1 MLLLEQVLILRA
13 RLDDVGHVDVVEG
26 GEQRSG
32 VLRFLEPL
40 GDRLAQAGHL
50 DALLRAARTRRRR
63 GRGGRGGRRRGSGLG
78 SAGGGGGHDVVLGQA
93 AILAGALDLAGVKA
107 MFQHQ
112 AAHRRRQGEV
122 AAFAFALIVGVGGG
136 CRRRSGGRRRGGFGL
151 GRRSGGR
158 GRRRC
163 RGGGAFVHITQ
174 QRADF
179 DRVAFLGDDVAHG
192 ASRRRRH
199 VNRDLVGFQADDRF
213 VGGDGLTGLLEPL
226 ADGCF
231 GNGFAQGRD
240 VDFGGHALSQPFF
253 WRRISSRT
261 L

>member
-13 RLDDVGHVDVVEG
+13 RLNDVGHVDVVEG
-26 GEQRSG
+26 GEQRGS
-32 VLRFLEPL
+32 VLRFLEAL

-78 SAGGGGGHDVVLGQA
+78 GAGGGGGHDVVLGQA
-93 AILAGALDLAGVKA
+93 AILAGALGLAGVQA
-107 MFQHQ
+107 MLQHQ
-112 AAHRRRQGEV
+112 AAYRRRQGEV
-122 AAFAFALIVGVGGG
+122 AAFAFALIVGGRG
-136 CRRRSGGRRRGGFGL
+136 RRRSGGRRRGGFGL
-151 GRRSGGR
+151 GGRSGGR

-179 DRVAFLGDDVAHG
+179 DGVAFLGDDVAHSAG
-192 ASRRRRH
+192 RRRRH
-199 VNRDLVGFQADDRF
+199 VDRDLVGFQADDGF

-226 ADGCF
+226 SDGCF

-240 VDFGGHALSQPFF
+240 FDFGGHALSQPFF